1 MSRAEKIV
9 CLFLVFVFF
18 FGSGAGIIE
27 SVTFESKPTDGSKS
41 TTSSPKVTGDAP
53 SSKKPSGGSL
63 LYTLDAPQ
71 SQKDRLAA
79 SIENLHSTS
88 VQAAMALKNL
98 KDLDG
103 KTVPTEEML
112 ARLVHA
118 QECFAVVETAAKK
131 LEGDVELV
139 RMACEKDPSLKQ
151 EVMAMLEGLFASPAM
166 AAYAPPASVNSG
178 SKSRWGSFM
187 DSVKSAARTVGNVAK
202 TAGNAIADG
211 VKSVVG
217 AVGSAHDKIGSVVG
231 QKTWATIMSGVKF
244 TATVAGGVVAICAIP
259 ATATVGVAVAGA
271 VIFGATYVGASVSL
285 ANDLMAIHGDQN
297 IDGLDNAITRINQGA
312 GAISLGVGL
321 ATGDVTKAGEV
332 VAGVMGIGANEI
344 VNSLPGAEDMTDE
357 KANEFLPPEHQIRVY
372 KKPTS
377 TGGSGG
383 GDGGGGGGSCGCGGH
398 SD

>member
-1 MSRAEKIV
+1 MSRALKMISMSLILA
-9 CLFLVFVFF
+9 LFIN
-18 FGSGAGIIE
+18 SGAGVIE
-27 SVTFESKPTDGSKS
+27 SVTFETKPTDGSQS
-41 TTSSPKVTGDAP
+41 TTSSPKVTGDTP
-53 SSKKPSGGSL
+53 TSGKTSGGSL
-63 LYTLDAPQ
+63 LYSLDAPQ

-118 QECFAVVETAAKK
+118 QECFSVVESAAKK

-166 AAYAPPASVNSG
+166 AAYMDRFPSVNRG
-178 SKSRWGSFM
+178 SKKEWPSFM
-187 DSVKSAARTVGNVAK
+187 DTLKSAAKTVGNVAS
-202 TAGNAIADG
+202 TAGNALKSG
-211 VKSVVG
+211 VQSVVG
-217 AVGSAHDKIGSVVG
+217 AVGKAHDKIGSVVG

-259 ATATVGVAVAGA
+259 ATATVGTAVAGVA
-271 VIFGATYVGASVSL
+271 ILGTTVVGGLVSL
-285 ANDLMAIHGDQN
+285 GNDLSTIHGGAN
-297 IDGLDNAITRINQGA
+297 IDGIDNAMTRINQGA

-321 ATGDVTKAGEV
+321 ARGDVTKVGEV
-332 VAGVMGIGANEI
+332 VVGVMGIGANEI
-344 VNSLPGAEDMTDE
+344 ANALPGNRDMTDE
-357 KANEFLPPEHQIRVY
+357 EANQYLPPAHQIRVY

-377 TGGSGG
+377 TGGPG
-383 GDGGGGGGSCGCGGH
+383 GDGGGGGSSGGCGGCP
-398 SD
+398 

>member
-1 MSRAEKIV
+1 MSRALKMISMSLILA
-9 CLFLVFVFF
+9 LFIN
-18 FGSGAGIIE
+18 SGAGVIE
-27 SVTFESKPTDGSKS
+27 SVTFETKPTDGSQS
-41 TTSSPKVTGDAP
+41 TTSSPKVTGDTP
-53 SSKKPSGGSL
+53 TSGKTSGGSL
-63 LYTLDAPQ
+63 LYSLDAPQ

-118 QECFAVVETAAKK
+118 QECFAVVESAAKK

-166 AAYAPPASVNSG
+166 AAYAPAASVNSG

-187 DSVKSAARTVGNVAK
+187 DTLKSAAKTVGNVAS
-202 TAGNAIADG
+202 TAGNALKSG
-211 VKSVVG
+211 VQSVVG
-217 AVGSAHDKIGSVVG
+217 AVGKAHDKIGSVVG

-259 ATATVGVAVAGA
+259 ATATVGTAVAGVA
-271 VIFGATYVGASVSL
+271 ILGTTVVGGLVSL
-285 ANDLMAIHGDQN
+285 GNDLSTIHGGAN
-297 IDGLDNAITRINQGA
+297 IDGIDNAMTRINQGA

-321 ATGDVTKAGEV
+321 ARGDVTKVGEV

-344 VNSLPGAEDMTDE
+344 TNALPGNRDMTDE
-357 KANEFLPPEHQIRVY
+357 EANQYLPPESQIRVY

-377 TGGSGG
+377 TGGAGG
-383 GDGGGGGGSCGCGGH
+383 EGTGGCGGCP
-398 SD
+398 